1 VNELPAE
8 PSAASTAEAAVGEAL
23 DRLTSFRARIWAPVL
38 LGLIMMFDSWDS
50 IAIAYVMP
58 SLSKEWGLS
67 PAVIGSLISSGYIGQ
82 FIGAIMLGALAER
95 VGRMPVFIAAVV
107 VMGALALG
115 CALSPNPEILFAI
128 RFVQGLAIGGALP
141 VAITYVNE
149 LAPTAT
155 RGRYFAIFQWLCMSG
170 YAAASISST
179 FIIPQ
184 LGWRWLFGF
193 GAIPLVLLPLV
204 LITLPESPRWL
215 ARSGPAGA
223 ANRAL
228 LKLGGAMVPEGVPVE
243 ADAAADR
250 RPATRVRLSE
260 LFSPAYRSRT
270 IVILLLWF
278 LTSFATFGLT
288 TWIPSI
294 YVTVFNIPVADALKY
309 AAMPAALFLVATIG
323 IAVLVDSVGR
333 RPFAIFGTAV
343 AAVAL
348 AILTFYRPSE
358 VWLLVTLI
366 VTGQLCIS
374 VSSLIV
380 WPYTAESYPTHIRA
394 VALGVCSSL
403 ARAASMLTPLFVGV
417 ILNVGAPI
425 SVVFAVFALFALAT
439 MILWVTATRET
450 ARVRLEA
457 L

>member
-1 VNELPAE
+1 MNDSHMDSARTSTMEAE
-8 PSAASTAEAAVGEAL
+8 IGESL
-23 DRLTSFRARIWAPVL
+23 DRLTAFRARIWAPVL

-58 SLSKEWGLS
+58 SLSKEWGLG

-82 FIGAIMLGALAER
+82 FIGAIALGALAER
-95 VGRMPVFIAAVV
+95 AGRMPVFAGAVT

-115 CALSPNPEILFAI
+115 CAFCPDYRLLFAI

-141 VAITYVNE
+141 VSITYINE

-155 RGRYFAIFQWLCMSG
+155 RGRYFATFQWLCMSG

-179 FIIPQ
+179 VIIPE

-193 GAIPLVLLPLV
+193 GAIPLIFLPLV
-204 LITLPESPRWL
+204 LVTLPESPRWL
-215 ARSGPAGA
+215 ARRGQAEA

-228 LKLGGAMVPEGVPVE
+228 RKLGGSVVPTEVPVE
-243 ADAAADR
+243 AGLVAAET
-250 RPATRVRLSE
+250 PPSVRLTA
-260 LFSPAYRSRT
+260 LFSPVYRSRT

-294 YVTVFNIPVADALKY
+294 YVTVFHIPVADALKY
-309 AAMPAALFLVATIG
+309 AAMPATLFLVATIG
-323 IAVLVDSVGR
+323 IAALVDSVGR

-343 AAVAL
+343 AAIAL
-348 AILTFYRPSE
+348 AILTFYHPPQR
-358 VWLLVTLI
+358 WLLVTLI

-374 VSSLIV
+374 MSSLIV
-380 WPYTAESYPTHIRA
+380 WPYTAENYPTNIRA

-417 ILNVGAPI
+417 ILNIGAPI
-425 SVVFAVFALFALAT
+425 GVVFAVFSVFALAA
-439 MILWVTATRET
+439 MILWWTATTET
-450 ARVRLEA
+450 ARVRLET